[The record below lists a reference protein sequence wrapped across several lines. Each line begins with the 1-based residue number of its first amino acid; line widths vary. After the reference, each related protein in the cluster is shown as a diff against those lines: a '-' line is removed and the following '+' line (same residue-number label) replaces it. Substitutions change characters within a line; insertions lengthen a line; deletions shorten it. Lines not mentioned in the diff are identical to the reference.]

1 MAVYYSFLP
10 KIGQLVYKSNEN
22 RMSRSKMLT
31 KKRVP
36 YVYSHVKHCFFVIEK
51 YVNLYFLGLPLV

>member
-31 KKRVP
+31 KKSALRLF
-36 YVYSHVKHCFFVIEK
+36 SRKALFFVSEK

>member
-36 YVYSHVKHCFFVIEK
+36 YVYSHVKHCFLLVKSMSIFI
-51 YVNLYFLGLPLV
+51 FLGYL